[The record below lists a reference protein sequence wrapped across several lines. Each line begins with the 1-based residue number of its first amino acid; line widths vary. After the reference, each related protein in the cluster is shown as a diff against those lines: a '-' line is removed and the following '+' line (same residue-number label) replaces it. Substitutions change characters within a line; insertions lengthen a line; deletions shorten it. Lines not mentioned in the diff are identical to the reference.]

1 MTLDNIRP
9 IMFEVGKQKNVR
21 VRQLIPSPPKIL
33 FSTENM
39 QSAMEKFEKS
49 GAWNLPVVENNQY
62 KGFVSKAKIFNA
74 YRKKLQ
80 RQKEEYARI

>member
-1 MTLDNIRP
+1 VTLDNIRP

-62 KGFVSKAKIFNA
+62 QGF
-74 YRKKLQ
+74 LT
-80 RQKEEYARI
+80 

>member
-49 GAWNLPVVENNQY
+49 GAWNLPVMENNQY
-62 KGFVSKAKIFNA
+62 QGFVSKAKIFNA

-80 RQKEEYARI
+80 RQKEE

>member
-62 KGFVSKAKIFNA
+62 QGFVSKAKIFNA

-80 RQKEEYARI
+80 RQKEE

>member
-49 GAWNLPVVENNQY
+49 RAWNLPVVENNQY
-62 KGFVSKAKIFNA
+62 QGFVSKAKIFNA

-80 RQKEEYARI
+80 RQKEE